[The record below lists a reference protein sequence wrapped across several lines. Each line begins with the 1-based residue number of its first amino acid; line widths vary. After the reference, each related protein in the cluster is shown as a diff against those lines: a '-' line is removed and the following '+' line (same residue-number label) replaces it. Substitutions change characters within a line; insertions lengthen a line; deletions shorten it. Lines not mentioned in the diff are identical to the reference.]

1 MTLRLRH
8 LRLRAYTQDGAY
20 GADFP
25 FEPGLNVIW
34 ADNTKG
40 KSTSMQAL
48 LYVLGMEK
56 MLSPS
61 REVPVPHALT
71 NYLLKDDDSRLAV
84 ITSFVEVEIENG
96 AGTIV
101 TARRPIKE
109 PGVDTRLVTVWFGAM
124 LSEPTANAPSRQFFV
139 RDPGAFQREDG
150 FLHFLEDFID
160 WDMPVVRKY
169 DGPEG
174 KLPLETVFPL
184 FWVEQ
189 KRGWSAIPAAIPTY
203 MRVRDVQKRAVEF
216 IMDLDV
222 HKLELQRQRLKEKTD
237 ENARN
242 WAAVLDEMTRVARRA
257 GGTLSGLP
265 ARPTIDTD
273 SLERWTVSLI
283 QDDQAM
289 AVETILAGLRARV
302 VALAQARV
310 PEVGETA
317 NALTA
322 ELETLGKE
330 IDALNQRRVEI
341 HKARQLKDADIL
353 SLERRI
359 AQLREDLQKNQDV
372 QKLQRYAGTAGN
384 LTPDQCPT
392 CEQSLVD
399 ALISQDVLEAVMP
412 IEDNIEY
419 VRSQLKMFEDILK
432 RELDEQRRLG
442 DLGAVV
448 VSETAQLYARVRT
461 IRTDLMGPSNAPS
474 AAAIEER
481 VRVEARIRD
490 LEGLIASLGD
500 TASRLNILSAEFAE
514 LLKAIRLLP
523 SDKMTADDK
532 DKLDAL
538 TSSVQELAQ
547 AFGFTTFAPNELTI
561 DEDSY
566 RPQKEGY
573 EIGFETSASDAI
585 RLKWAYQ
592 LGLLELARD
601 YTTNHPGMLL
611 LDEPRQQSSSKV
623 SFGQLLERAANHR
636 GKGQQVIVS
645 TSEDIDTLTPI
656 LARLSC
662 NKIIFDG
669 YVLQPVKTGQGPA
682 SD

>member
-71 NYLLKDDDSRLAV
+71 NYLMKDDESQLAV
-84 ITSFVEVEIENG
+84 INSFVELEIENG
-96 AGTIV
+96 AGTVV
-101 TARRPIKE
+101 TVRRPIKE
-109 PGVDTRLVTVWFGAM
+109 LGVDTRLVTVWFGPM
-124 LSEPTANAPSRQFFV
+124 LSEPSVTAHSRQFFV

-150 FLHFLEDFID
+150 FLHFLEDFIG

-189 KRGWSAIPAAIPTY
+189 KRGWSVIPAAIPTY

-216 IMDLDV
+216 IMNLDI
-222 HKLELQRQRLKEKTD
+222 HELELQRQRLKEKSD

-242 WAAVLDEMTRVARRA
+242 WVVVIDEMVRVARRV

-265 ARPTIDTD
+265 PRPTIDTD
-273 SLERWTVSLI
+273 SLERWTVSLLE
-283 QDDQAM
+283 DDKAVS
-289 AVETILAGLRARV
+289 VETILAELRAR
-302 VALAQARV
+302 ALALAEARV

-317 NALTA
+317 DALAA
-322 ELETLGKE
+322 ELEVLGKE
-330 IDALNQRRVEI
+330 IDARNQQRLEI

-359 AQLREDLQKNQDV
+359 TQLREDLQKNQDV
-372 QKLQRYAGTAGN
+372 QKIQRYAGSAGN
-384 LTPDQCPT
+384 LTPEQCPT

-399 ALISQDVLEAVMP
+399 ALISQDILEAVMP

-432 RELDEQRRLG
+432 REQGEQRRL
-442 DLGAVV
+442 DELTIVFA
-448 VSETAQLYARVRT
+448 SEISQLYSRVRT
-461 IRTDLMGPSNAPS
+461 LRTDLLGPSNVPS

-481 VRVEARIRD
+481 VRIEARIRD
-490 LEGLIASLGD
+490 LESLIASLGE
-500 TASRLNILSAEFAE
+500 TASRLLVLSAEFAE
-514 LLKAIRLLP
+514 LLKAGRSLP
-523 SDKMTADDK
+523 SDKMTEEDK
-532 DKLDAL
+532 HKLEAL
-538 TSSVQELAQ
+538 TGSVRDLAQ
-547 AFGFTTFAPNELTI
+547 AFGFTTFAPNDLTI

-592 LGLLELARD
+592 LGLLELAQN

-623 SFGQLLERAANHR
+623 SFGQLLERAAKHR
-636 GKGQQVIVS
+636 GNGQQVIVS

-662 NKIIFDG
+662 KKIIFDG
-669 YVLQPVKTGQGPA
+669 YVLQPVET
-682 SD
+682 D

>member
-8 LRLRAYTQDGAY
+8 LRLRAFTQDGPY

-25 FEPGLNVIW
+25 FETGLNVIW

-71 NYLLKDDDSRLAV
+71 TYLLKDDESELA
-84 ITSFVEVEIENG
+84 IINSFVELEIENG

-101 TARRPIKE
+101 TVRRPIKE
-109 PGVDTRLVTVWFGAM
+109 PGIDTRLVTVWFGPM
-124 LSEPTANAPSRQFFV
+124 LTEQSATAPSRQFFV

-150 FLHFLEDFID
+150 FLHFLEAFIG

-169 DGPEG
+169 EGPEG

-189 KRGWSAIPAAIPTY
+189 KRGWSTIPAAIPTY

-216 IMDLDV
+216 ILDLDV
-222 HKLELQRQRLKEKTD
+222 HKLELQRQRLKEKIE

-242 WAAVLDEMTRVARRA
+242 WTAVVDEMMRFAQRA
-257 GGTLSGLP
+257 GGTLSGIP
-265 ARPTIDTD
+265 SRPTVDTD

-283 QDDQAM
+283 ENDDAVF
-289 AVETILAGLRARV
+289 VETILTALRARV
-302 VALAQARV
+302 AALAEV
-310 PEVGETA
+310 KIPEVGETA
-317 NALTA
+317 DGLTK
-322 ELETLGKE
+322 ELEALGKE
-330 IDALNQRRVEI
+330 IDALNQKRLEM
-341 HKARQLKDADIL
+341 HKVRQLKDADIV

-372 QKLQRYAGTAGN
+372 QKLQRYAGTTGN
-384 LTPDQCPT
+384 LTPEQCPT

-432 RELDEQRRLG
+432 REQAEQRRLE
-442 DLGAVV
+442 DLSVV
-448 VSETAQLYARVRT
+448 AAAEINQLYTRVRT
-461 IRTDLMGPSNAPS
+461 IRSDLLGPSNAPS
-474 AAAIEER
+474 AAAVEER
-481 VRVEARIRD
+481 VRIEARVRD
-490 LEGLIASLGD
+490 LESLITSLGD
-500 TASRLNILSAEFAE
+500 TASRLHILATEFAE
-514 LLKAIRLLP
+514 LLKAGRLLP
-523 SDKMTADDK
+523 SDRMTQDDK

-538 TSSVQELAQ
+538 TGSVRELAQ
-547 AFGFTTFAPNELTI
+547 TFGFKTFAPKDLTI

-592 LGLLELARD
+592 LGLLELARN

-636 GKGQQVIVS
+636 GASQQVIVS

-662 NKIIFDG
+662 KKIIFDG
-669 YVLQPVKTGQGPA
+669 YVLQPVETGLDTAPA
-682 SD
+682 

>member
-8 LRLRAYTQDGAY
+8 LRLRAFTQDGPY

-25 FEPGLNVIW
+25 FEEGLNVIW

-48 LYVLGMEK
+48 LYALGMEK

-71 NYLLKDDDSRLAV
+71 TYLMRDDESELA
-84 ITSFVEVEIENG
+84 ITNSFVELEIENG
-96 AGTIV
+96 AGAIV
-101 TARRPIKE
+101 TVRRPIKE
-109 PGVDTRLVTVWFGAM
+109 PGIDTRLVTVWFGPM
-124 LSEPTANAPSRQFFV
+124 LTEPSATAPSRQFFV

-150 FLHFLEDFID
+150 FLHFLEAFIG
-160 WDMPVVRKY
+160 WDMPVVRRY
-169 DGPEG
+169 EGPEG

-189 KRGWSAIPAAIPTY
+189 KRGWSTIPAAIPTY
-203 MRVRDVQKRAVEF
+203 LRVRDVQKRAVEF

-222 HKLELQRQRLKEKTD
+222 HKLELQRQRLKEKIE
-237 ENARN
+237 ENVRN
-242 WAAVLDEMTRVARRA
+242 WTGVIDEMMRVARRA

-265 ARPTIDTD
+265 PGPTTDTG
-273 SLERWTVSLI
+273 SLERWTVSLV
-283 QDDQAM
+283 QDDDAVV
-289 AVETILAGLRARV
+289 VETILAALRARV
-302 VALAQARV
+302 AALAGAKV

-317 NALTA
+317 GALTA
-322 ELETLGKE
+322 ELETLGRD
-330 IDALNQRRVEI
+330 IDARNQKRLEI

-372 QKLQRYAGTAGN
+372 QRLQRYAGTAGN
-384 LTPDQCPT
+384 LTPEQCPT

-432 RELDEQRRLG
+432 RERAEQRRLE
-442 DLGAVV
+442 DLSAVAAT
-448 VSETAQLYARVRT
+448 EINQLYTRVRT
-461 IRTDLMGPSNAPS
+461 IRSDLLGPASAPS
-474 AAAIEER
+474 AAAVEER
-481 VRVEARIRD
+481 VRIEARIRD

-500 TASRLNILSAEFAE
+500 TASRLHILSAEFAE
-514 LLKAIRLLP
+514 LLKAGQLLP
-523 SDKMTADDK
+523 SDKMTQDDK

-538 TSSVQELAQ
+538 TGSVRELAR
-547 AFGFTTFAPNELTI
+547 AFGFTTFAPTDLTI

-592 LGLLELARD
+592 LGLLELAQK

-623 SFGQLLERAANHR
+623 SFGQLLDRAAKHR
-636 GKGQQVIVS
+636 GAQQQVIVS
-645 TSEDIDTLTPI
+645 TSEDFDTLSPI
-656 LARLSC
+656 LASLAC
-662 NKIIFDG
+662 KKIIFHG
-669 YVLQPVKTGQGPA
+669 YVLQPALAQTNG
-682 SD
+682 

>member
-8 LRLRAYTQDGAY
+8 LRLRAFTQDGPY

-71 NYLLKDDDSRLAV
+71 NYLLRDDESQLAV
-84 ITSFVEVEIENG
+84 TNSFVELEIENG
-96 AGTIV
+96 AGTVV
-101 TARRPIKE
+101 TVRRPIKE
-109 PGVDTRLVTVWFGAM
+109 PGVDTRLVTVWFGPM
-124 LSEPTANAPSRQFFV
+124 LSVPSASAASRQFFV

-150 FLHFLEDFID
+150 FLHFLEDFIG

-189 KRGWSAIPAAIPTY
+189 KRGWSTIPAAIPTY

-222 HKLELQRQRLKEKTD
+222 HKLELQRQRLKEKLD

-242 WAAVLDEMTRVARRA
+242 WVAVIDEMMRVTRRA

-265 ARPTIDTD
+265 SRPTIDTA
-273 SLERWTVSLI
+273 SLERWTVSLV
-283 QDDQAM
+283 QDDNAVV
-289 AVETILAGLRARV
+289 VETILAALRARLA
-302 VALAQARV
+302 ALAEAKI

-317 NALTA
+317 DALTA
-322 ELETLGKE
+322 ELEALGKD
-330 IDALNQRRVEI
+330 IDARNQRRLEI
-341 HKARQLKDADIL
+341 HKTRQLKDADIV

-359 AQLREDLQKNQDV
+359 AQLREDLHKNQDV
-372 QKLQRYAGTAGN
+372 QRLQRYAGTAGD
-384 LTPDQCPT
+384 LTPEQCPT

-419 VRSQLKMFEDILK
+419 VRSQLKMFGDILK
-432 RELDEQRRLG
+432 REQGEQRRLE
-442 DLGAVV
+442 DLSAVV
-448 VSETAQLYARVRT
+448 AGEIAQLYTRVRT
-461 IRTDLMGPSNAPS
+461 IRTDLLGPSSAPS
-474 AAAIEER
+474 AAAVEER
-481 VRVEARIRD
+481 VRIEARIQD
-490 LEGLIASLGD
+490 LEGLTASLGD
-500 TASRLNILSAEFAE
+500 TASRLHILSAEFVK
-514 LLKAIRLLP
+514 LLKEGRLLP
-523 SDKMTADDK
+523 SDKMTAEDK

-538 TSSVQELAQ
+538 TGSVRELAQ
-547 AFGFTTFAPNELTI
+547 AFGFTTFAPKDLTI

-592 LGLLELARD
+592 LGLLELARN

-623 SFGQLLERAANHR
+623 SFGQLLERAADHR
-636 GKGQQVIVS
+636 GTGQQVIVS
-645 TSEDIDTLTPI
+645 TSEDIDTLKPI
-656 LARLSC
+656 LARLLC
-662 NKIIFDG
+662 KKIIFDG
-669 YVLQPVKTGQGPA
+669 FVLQPVEAG
-682 SD
+682 

>member
-1 MTLRLRH
+1 LTLRLKH
-8 LRLRAYTQDGAY
+8 LRLRALTQVGLY

-25 FEPGLNVIW
+25 FKAGLNVIW

-71 NYLLKDDDSRLAV
+71 TYLLKDDESELA
-84 ITSFVEVEIENG
+84 ITSSFVELEIENG
-96 AGTIV
+96 AGTVV
-101 TARRPIKE
+101 TVRRPIKE
-109 PGVDTRLVTVWFGAM
+109 PGIDARLVTVWFGPM
-124 LSEPTANAPSRQFFV
+124 LTEPSATAPSRQFFV

-150 FLHFLEDFID
+150 FLHFLEAFIG

-169 DGPEG
+169 EGPEG

-189 KRGWSAIPAAIPTY
+189 KRGWSTIPAAIPTY

-222 HKLELQRQRLKEKTD
+222 HKLELQRQRLKEQIE
-237 ENARN
+237 ENARH
-242 WAAVLDEMTRVARRA
+242 WAGVVDEMMRVARRA

-265 ARPTIDTD
+265 PRPTVDTD

-283 QDDQAM
+283 QDDDAVV
-289 AVETILAGLRARV
+289 VETILAALRARV
-302 VALAQARV
+302 AALVEAKV

-317 NALTA
+317 EALTA
-322 ELETLGKE
+322 ELEALGKDIE
-330 IDALNQRRVEI
+330 GRNQKRLEL

-359 AQLREDLQKNQDV
+359 AQLKEDLQKNQDV
-372 QKLQRYAGTAGN
+372 QRLQRYAGTVGN
-384 LTPDQCPT
+384 LTPAQCPT

-432 RELDEQRRLG
+432 REQAEQRRLE
-442 DLGAVV
+442 DLSAVV
-448 VSETAQLYARVRT
+448 AGEIAQLYVRVRT
-461 IRTDLMGPSNAPS
+461 IRTDLLGPSSAPS
-474 AAAIEER
+474 AAAVEER
-481 VRVEARIRD
+481 VRIEARIRD
-490 LEGLIASLGD
+490 LEGLITSLGD
-500 TASRLNILSAEFAE
+500 AASRLHILAAEFEE
-514 LLKAIRLLP
+514 LSKAGRLLP
-523 SDKMTADDK
+523 SDKMTTDDK
-532 DKLDAL
+532 DKLAAL
-538 TSSVQELAQ
+538 TGSVRELAQ
-547 AFGFTTFAPNELTI
+547 AFGFTTFAPKDLTI

-623 SFGQLLERAANHR
+623 SFGQLLERAANHSV
-636 GKGQQVIVS
+636 GGQQVIVS
-645 TSEDIDTLTPI
+645 TSEDIDTLKPI

-662 NKIIFDG
+662 QKIIFDG
-669 YVLQPVKTGQGPA
+669 YVLQPVET
-682 SD
+682 D

>member
-8 LRLRAYTQDGAY
+8 LRLRAFTQDGVY

-25 FEPGLNVIW
+25 FEAGLNVIW

-71 NYLLKDDDSRLAV
+71 TYLLRDDESELA
-84 ITSFVEVEIENG
+84 ITNSFVELEIENG
-96 AGTIV
+96 AGTVITV
-101 TARRPIKE
+101 RRPIKE
-109 PGVDTRLVTVWFGAM
+109 PGIDTRLVTVWFGPM
-124 LSEPTANAPSRQFFV
+124 LTEPSATAPSRQFFV

-150 FLHFLEDFID
+150 FLHFLEAFIG

-169 DGPEG
+169 EGPEG

-189 KRGWSAIPAAIPTY
+189 KRGWSTIPAAIPTY

-222 HKLELQRQRLKEKTD
+222 HKLELQRQRLKEKME
-237 ENARN
+237 ENGRN
-242 WAAVLDEMTRVARRA
+242 WTGVINEMMGVARRA

-265 ARPTIDTD
+265 PRPTMDTD
-273 SLERWTVSLI
+273 SLERWTVSLV
-283 QDDQAM
+283 QDGDVVV
-289 AVETILAGLRARV
+289 VETILAALRGRV
-302 VALAQARV
+302 AALAEAKV

-317 NALTA
+317 DVLTA
-322 ELETLGKE
+322 ELEALGKD
-330 IDALNQRRVEI
+330 IDAHNQKRLEI
-341 HKARQLKDADIL
+341 HKARQLKDADIA

-372 QKLQRYAGTAGN
+372 QRLQRYAGTAGH
-384 LTPDQCPT
+384 LTPEQCPT

-419 VRSQLKMFEDILK
+419 VRSQVKMFEDILK
-432 RELDEQRRLG
+432 REEGERRRLE
-442 DLGAVV
+442 DLSAIA
-448 VSETAQLYARVRT
+448 TAEINQLYTRVRT
-461 IRTDLMGPSNAPS
+461 IRSDLLGPSSAPS
-474 AAAIEER
+474 AAAVEER
-481 VRVEARIRD
+481 VRIEARIRD

-500 TASRLNILSAEFAE
+500 TASRLHILSAEFVE
-514 LLKAIRLLP
+514 LLNAGRLLP

-538 TSSVQELAQ
+538 TGSVRELAQ
-547 AFGFTTFAPNELTI
+547 TFGFTTFAPKDLTI

-592 LGLLELARD
+592 LGLLELARN

-623 SFGQLLERAANHR
+623 SFGQLLERAASHR
-636 GKGQQVIVS
+636 GTGQQVIVS

-662 NKIIFDG
+662 KKIIFDG
-669 YVLQPVKTGQGPA
+669 YVLQPVEEG
-682 SD
+682 

>member
-8 LRLRAYTQDGAY
+8 LRLRAFTHDGPY

-25 FEPGLNVIW
+25 FEAGLNVIW

-71 NYLLKDDDSRLAV
+71 TYLLLDDESESLV
-84 ITSFVEVEIENG
+84 THSFVELEIENG
-96 AGTIV
+96 AGNIV
-101 TARRPIKE
+101 TVRRPIKE
-109 PGVDTRLVTVWFGAM
+109 PGIDTRLVTVWFGPM
-124 LSEPTANAPSRQFFV
+124 LTEPSANAPSRQFFV

-150 FLHFLEDFID
+150 FLRFLEAFIG

-169 DGPEG
+169 EGPEG

-189 KRGWSAIPAAIPTY
+189 KRGWSTIPAAIPTY

-216 IMDLDV
+216 LMDLDV
-222 HKLELQRQRLKEKTD
+222 HKLELRRQRLKENIE

-242 WAAVLDEMTRVARRA
+242 WAVVIDEMMRMARRA

-265 ARPTIDTD
+265 SRPTMDTET
-273 SLERWTVSLI
+273 LERWTVNLL
-283 QDDQAM
+283 QGDDNV
-289 AVETILAGLRARV
+289 AVETKLAALRERV
-302 VALAQARV
+302 AALTAEKV
-310 PEVGETA
+310 PAVGDTA
-317 NALTA
+317 KALTA
-322 ELETLGKE
+322 ELEALGKE
-330 IDALNQRRVEI
+330 IDARNQKRLEI
-341 HKARQLKDADIL
+341 HKVRQLKDADIV
-353 SLERRI
+353 SLTRRI
-359 AQLREDLQKNQDV
+359 AQLKEDLLKNQDV
-372 QKLQRYAGTAGN
+372 QRLQRYAGTSGN

-399 ALISQDVLEAVMP
+399 ALISQEVLEAVMP

-432 RELDEQRRLG
+432 REQAEQRRLE
-442 DLGAVV
+442 DLSVV
-448 VSETAQLYARVRT
+448 IAGEIAELYTRVRT
-461 IRTDLMGPSNAPS
+461 IRTDLIGPSNAPS
-474 AAAIEER
+474 AAAVEER
-481 VRVEARIRD
+481 VRTEARIRD
-490 LEGLIASLGD
+490 LEGLMASLRD
-500 TASRLNILSAEFAE
+500 TASRFHVLSAEFKE
-514 LLKAIRLLP
+514 LSEAMQLLP
-523 SDKMTADDK
+523 SDKLTADDK

-538 TSSVQELAQ
+538 TGSIRDLAQ
-547 AFGFTTFAPNELTI
+547 EFGFTTFSPRDLTI

-592 LGLLELARD
+592 LGLLELARNHP
-601 YTTNHPGMLL
+601 TNHPGMLL

-623 SFGQLLERAANHR
+623 SFGQLLERAASHNR
-636 GKGQQVIVS
+636 AGQQVIVS
-645 TSEDIDTLTPI
+645 TSEDIDTLGPI
-656 LARLSC
+656 LARVSC

-669 YVLQPVKTGQGPA
+669 YVLQPIEAGLETPSA
-682 SD
+682 

>member
-8 LRLRAYTQDGAY
+8 LRLRAFTPEGPY

-25 FEPGLNVIW
+25 FDEGLNVIW

-71 NYLLKDDDSRLAV
+71 TYLMRDDESEIA
-84 ITSFVEVEIENG
+84 IINSFVEVEIENG
-96 AGTIV
+96 VGTIV
-101 TARRPIKE
+101 TVRRPIKE
-109 PGVDTRLVTVWFGAM
+109 PGIDTRLVTVWFGPM
-124 LSEPTANAPSRQFFV
+124 LTEKSATASSRQFFV

-150 FLHFLEDFID
+150 FLHFLEAFIG
-160 WDMPVVRKY
+160 WDLPVVRKY
-169 DGPEG
+169 EGPEG

-222 HKLELQRQRLKEKTD
+222 HKLELQRQRLKEKIE

-242 WAAVLDEMTRVARRA
+242 WTGVIDEMMRVARRA

-265 ARPTIDTD
+265 LRPTMDID
-273 SLERWTVSLI
+273 SLERWTVSLVEN
-283 QDDQAM
+283 DQAV
-289 AVETILAGLRARV
+289 AADTILSELKARAA
-302 VALAQARV
+302 ALAEAEI
-310 PEVGETA
+310 PEVGDTA
-317 NALTA
+317 GALTA
-322 ELETLGKE
+322 ELETLEKE
-330 IDALNQRRVEI
+330 IDTRNRKRVEL
-341 HKARQLKDADIL
+341 HKARQLKGADIV

-372 QKLQRYAGTAGN
+372 QRLQRYAGTAGN
-384 LTPDQCPT
+384 LTPEQCPT

-412 IEDNIEY
+412 IGDNIEY
-419 VRSQLKMFEDILK
+419 VRSQLKMFEDILR
-432 RELDEQRRLG
+432 REQVEQRRLE
-442 DLGAVV
+442 DLSAVA
-448 VSETAQLYARVRT
+448 SAEINQLYTRVRT
-461 IRTDLMGPSNAPS
+461 IRNDLLGPSSAPS
-474 AAAIEER
+474 AAAVEER
-481 VRVEARIRD
+481 VRIEARIRD
-490 LEGLIASLGD
+490 LEGFIASLSE
-500 TASRLNILSAEFAE
+500 TASRLHLLSAEFAE
-514 LLKAIRLLP
+514 LLEAGRLLQ
-523 SDKMTADDK
+523 SDKLTEEDEN
-532 DKLDAL
+532 KLDAL
-538 TSSVQELAQ
+538 SVSVRDLAR
-547 AFGFTTFAPNELTI
+547 AFGFTTFAPKDLTI

-592 LGLLELARD
+592 LGLLELAQKH
-601 YTTNHPGMLL
+601 TTNHPGMLL

-623 SFGQLLERAANHR
+623 SFGHLLERAAEHR
-636 GKGQQVIVS
+636 GAQQQVIVS
-645 TSEDIDTLTPI
+645 TSEDFDTLSPI
-656 LARLSC
+656 LARLHC
-662 NKIIFDG
+662 KRIIFDG
-669 YVLQPVKTGQGPA
+669 YVLQPVQAQTN
-682 SD
+682 D

>member
-8 LRLRAYTQDGAY
+8 LRLRAFTQDGPY
-20 GADFP
+20 GADFA
-25 FEPGLNVIW
+25 FEAGLNVIW

-71 NYLLKDDDSRLAV
+71 TYLLRDDESQLA
-84 ITSFVEVEIENG
+84 IANSFVELEIENG

-101 TARRPIKE
+101 TVHRPIKE
-109 PGVDTRLVTVWFGAM
+109 PGIDTRLVTVWFGPM
-124 LSEPTANAPSRQFFV
+124 LTEPFAAAPSRQFFV
-139 RDPGAFQREDG
+139 RDPGASQREDG
-150 FLHFLEDFID
+150 FLHFLEAFIG
-160 WDMPVVRKY
+160 WDMPIVRKY
-169 DGPEG
+169 EGPEG
-174 KLPLETVFPL
+174 KLPLETVVPL

-189 KRGWSAIPAAIPTY
+189 KRGWSTIPAAIPTY

-216 IMDLDV
+216 LMDLDV
-222 HKLELQRQRLKEKTD
+222 HKLELQRQRLKEKIE

-242 WAAVLDEMTRVARRA
+242 WTGVIDEMMRVARRA
-257 GGTLSGLP
+257 GGALSGLP
-265 ARPTIDTD
+265 PRPTMDTD
-273 SLERWTVSLI
+273 SFERWTVSLI
-283 QDDQAM
+283 QDDA
-289 AVETILAGLRARV
+289 AIAIETILAALRARGA
-302 VALAQARV
+302 ALAEAKV
-310 PEVGETA
+310 PAVGETA
-317 NALTA
+317 VALTT
-322 ELETLGKE
+322 ELDALGKD
-330 IDALNQRRVEI
+330 IDLRNQKRMEI

-353 SLERRI
+353 SLQRRI

-372 QKLQRYAGTAGN
+372 QRLQRYAGTAGN
-384 LTPDQCPT
+384 LTPEQCPT

-432 RELDEQRRLG
+432 REKAEHRRLE
-442 DLGAVV
+442 DLSAVAAA
-448 VSETAQLYARVRT
+448 EINQLYTRVRT
-461 IRTDLMGPSNAPS
+461 IRNDLLGPSSAPS

-481 VRVEARIRD
+481 VRIEARIRD

-500 TASRLNILSAEFAE
+500 TASRLHILSAELGE
-514 LLKAIRLLP
+514 LLKAGRLLP

-538 TSSVQELAQ
+538 TGSVRELAQ
-547 AFGFTTFAPNELTI
+547 AFGFTTFSPKDLTI

-592 LGLLELARD
+592 LGLLELARN
-601 YTTNHPGMLL
+601 YKTNHPGMLL

-636 GKGQQVIVS
+636 GTGQQVIVS

-662 NKIIFDG
+662 KKIIFNG
-669 YVLQPVKTGQGPA
+669 YVLQPVEPELDTAPV
-682 SD
+682 

>member
-8 LRLRAYTQDGAY
+8 LRLRAFTQDGLY

-25 FEPGLNVIW
+25 FDAGLNVIW

-71 NYLLKDDDSRLAV
+71 TYLLKDDESELA
-84 ITSFVEVEIENG
+84 ITNSFVELEIENG
-96 AGTIV
+96 VGTVV
-101 TARRPIKE
+101 TVRRPIKE
-109 PGVDTRLVTVWFGAM
+109 SGIDTRLITVWFGPM
-124 LSEPTANAPSRQFFV
+124 LTEPSATAPSRQFFV

-150 FLHFLEDFID
+150 FLHFLEAFIG

-169 DGPEG
+169 EGPEG

-189 KRGWSAIPAAIPTY
+189 KRGWSTIPAAIPTY
-203 MRVRDVQKRAVEF
+203 MRIRDVQKRAVEF

-222 HKLELQRQRLKEKTD
+222 HKLELQRQRLKEKIE

-242 WAAVLDEMTRVARRA
+242 WSGIIDEMVRVARRA

-265 ARPTIDTD
+265 SRPTADPD
-273 SLERWTVSLI
+273 SLERWTVSLL
-283 QDDQAM
+283 QDDDAVV
-289 AVETILAGLRARV
+289 VETILIALRARV
-302 VALAQARV
+302 AALAEANV
-310 PEVGETA
+310 PQVGETA
-317 NALTA
+317 EALTA
-322 ELETLGKE
+322 ELEALGRD
-330 IDALNQRRVEI
+330 IDARNQKRLEI
-341 HKARQLKDADIL
+341 HKTLQLKDADIV

-359 AQLREDLQKNQDV
+359 AQLKEDLQKNQDV
-372 QKLQRYAGTAGN
+372 QRLQRYAGTAGN
-384 LTPDQCPT
+384 LTPEQCPT

-419 VRSQLKMFEDILK
+419 VRSQLKMFEDILR
-432 RELDEQRRLG
+432 RERAERWRLEDLSAVAADEI
-442 DLGAVV
+442 
-448 VSETAQLYARVRT
+448 AQLYTRVRT
-461 IRTDLMGPSNAPS
+461 IRTDLLGPSNAPS
-474 AAAIEER
+474 AAVVEER
-481 VRVEARIRD
+481 VRIEARIRD

-500 TASRLNILSAEFAE
+500 TASRLHILSAELVE
-514 LLKAIRLLP
+514 LLKAGRLLP
-523 SDKMTADDK
+523 SDKLTADDK

-538 TSSVQELAQ
+538 TGSMQELAQ
-547 AFGFTTFAPNELTI
+547 AFGFTTFAPKDLMI

-592 LGLLELARD
+592 LGLLELARNHA
-601 YTTNHPGMLL
+601 TNHPGLLL

-623 SFGQLLERAANHR
+623 SFGQLLERAASHR
-636 GKGQQVIVS
+636 GTGQQVIVS
-645 TSEDIDTLTPI
+645 TSEDFDTLKPI

-662 NKIIFDG
+662 RKIIFDG
-669 YVLQPVKTGQGPA
+669 YVLQPVETGLDAAPA
-682 SD
+682 

>member
-8 LRLRAYTQDGAY
+8 LRLRAFTQDGPY

-25 FEPGLNVIW
+25 FETGLNVIW

-71 NYLLKDDDSRLAV
+71 TYLLKDDESELA
-84 ITSFVEVEIENG
+84 IINSFVELEIENG

-101 TARRPIKE
+101 TVRRPIKE
-109 PGVDTRLVTVWFGAM
+109 PGIDTRLVTVWFGPM
-124 LSEPTANAPSRQFFV
+124 LTEQSATAPSRRFFV

-150 FLHFLEDFID
+150 FLHFLEAFIG

-169 DGPEG
+169 EGPEG
-174 KLPLETVFPL
+174 KLPLETVVPL

-216 IMDLDV
+216 ILDLDV
-222 HKLELQRQRLKEKTD
+222 HKLELQRQRLKEKID

-242 WAAVLDEMTRVARRA
+242 WTAVVDEMMRFAQRA
-257 GGTLSGLP
+257 GGTLSGIP
-265 ARPTIDTD
+265 SRPTVDTD
-273 SLERWTVSLI
+273 SVERWTVSLI
-283 QDDQAM
+283 ENDNAVF
-289 AVETILAGLRARV
+289 VETILTALRARV
-302 VALAQARV
+302 AALAEAKI
-310 PEVGETA
+310 PEVGESA
-317 NALTA
+317 GGLTK
-322 ELETLGKE
+322 ELEALGKE
-330 IDALNQRRVEI
+330 IDALNQKRLEM
-341 HKARQLKDADIL
+341 HKVRQLKDSDIV

-372 QKLQRYAGTAGN
+372 QKLQRYAGTTGN
-384 LTPDQCPT
+384 LTPEQCPT

-399 ALISQDVLEAVMP
+399 ALISQDVLESVMP

-432 RELDEQRRLG
+432 REQAEQRRLE
-442 DLGAVV
+442 DLSVV
-448 VSETAQLYARVRT
+448 VAAEINQLYTRVRT
-461 IRTDLMGPSNAPS
+461 IRSDLMGPSNAPS

-481 VRVEARIRD
+481 VRIEARVRD
-490 LEGLIASLGD
+490 LEGLITSLGD
-500 TASRLNILSAEFAE
+500 TASRLHILAKEFAE
-514 LLKAIRLLP
+514 LLKAGLLLP
-523 SDKMTADDK
+523 SDRMTQEDK

-538 TSSVQELAQ
+538 TGSVRELAQ
-547 AFGFTTFAPNELTI
+547 IFGFTTFAPKDLTI

-592 LGLLELARD
+592 LGLLELARN

-636 GKGQQVIVS
+636 GAGQQVVVS

-669 YVLQPVKTGQGPA
+669 YVLQPVEAGIDPA
-682 SD
+682 SA